1 VLLSS
6 FFFLFSSSLV
16 TSQQFTTFTSP
27 TTITTIYTRPTYQ
40 TVTAEQTGW
49 TSTATMAQGGCTTAI
64 MQYTAATTQMAHI
77 QVKPTGH
84 VEFYVLSASQ
94 LGQWL
99 GYLTAN
105 LVRSSNTISVPSM
118 CSPIITGSTFH
129 ATVKG
134 SSTFDVKLIGDSG
147 YAFYFSASVP
157 YGYAP
162 TVIVSVNGSVENLI
176 TATQTLTLTNIL
188 DVPMTQQIS
197 QSQTD
202 LGSKGL
208 PSLTLPPDFGLII
221 AAIAAVVLAALTVFA
236 LIRSARGI
244 PARRKRV
251 KGVKERK

>member
-1 VLLSS
+1 
-6 FFFLFSSSLV
+6 
-16 TSQQFTTFTSP
+16 
-27 TTITTIYTRPTYQ
+27 
-40 TVTAEQTGW
+40 
-49 TSTATMAQGGCTTAI
+49 
-64 MQYTAATTQMAHI
+64 
-77 QVKPTGH
+77 
-84 VEFYVLSASQ
+84 
-94 LGQWL
+94 
-99 GYLTAN
+99 
-105 LVRSSNTISVPSM
+105 M